1 MTKRP
6 NPFSVLKLP
15 TEALNRDIVDK
26 GQELSDLAENDT
38 EKMLC
43 RWAMERLLTNPSERL
58 IYELFEIPGTQYEN
72 EAWERF
78 ERRFRRN
85 PLDRSVLLKDT
96 TQPAVGDINIPSL
109 ISLIVQGLIPNEKG
123 DAAIVIKGSPF
134 RAGSDKSPIEVQ
146 DAIFG

>member
-1 MTKRP
+1 MTTRP

-15 TEALNRDIVDK
+15 TESLNRDIVEK
-26 GQELSDLAENDT
+26 GQELSDLAESDT

-58 IYELFEIPGTQYEN
+58 LYELFEIPGTRYEN
-72 EAWERF
+72 ENWERF

-96 TQPAVGDINIPSL
+96 IQPAISDINISSL
-109 ISLIVQGLIPNEKG
+109 ISLIVRGLIPKEKS
-123 DAAIVIKGSPF
+123 DAAIAIKGSPF
-134 RAGSDKSPIEVQ
+134 RAGSDNSPIEVQ